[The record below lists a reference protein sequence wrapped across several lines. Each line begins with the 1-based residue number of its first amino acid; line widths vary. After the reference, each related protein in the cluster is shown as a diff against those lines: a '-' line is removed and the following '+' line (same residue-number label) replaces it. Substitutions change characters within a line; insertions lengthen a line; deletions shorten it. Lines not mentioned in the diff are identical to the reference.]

1 MENLQNQEK
10 KLDKNKKQNLIDN
23 SIKEFKSVLKN

>member
-10 KLDKNKKQNLIDN
+10 KLDKNNTLRNIEILN
-23 SIKEFKSVLKN
+23 HWNNT